1 MKKAF
6 SLFLLLLLTNI
17 LFSYN
22 LTLVYEGEANY
33 IATNW
38 LIYINKI
45 PLKDKLGNYQ
55 IRYIEQIKHKENPLC
70 KIYHLYPSGHILV
83 PSYKEFPPI
92 KSFSVVSDFDSKSKG
107 YEYSVLEEL
116 KAAFKFLQDYKPR
129 ESEEVEKAIGRNS
142 DQWNKFVQME
152 LERTHL
158 EELDLLPK
166 KSKKDG
172 RNFILKDG
180 FGVKVEA
187 TSAPPLLETRWG
199 QYWPYWNW
207 CPLLGGDRTVVG
219 CVATA
224 MAQIM
229 KYYKWPKEGEGSYSY
244 YWENGNTWLGA
255 YFSDSYDWDYM
266 PNTYWD
272 YDTYREENAV
282 AELCYEAGV
291 SVNMYYGTDGSF
303 ASTSD
308 VAYAL
313 EAYFK
318 YSNVVKVVY
327 RKNYG
332 NVDAW
337 FEVLKTQR
345 DLSRPLEFA
354 MYPLEGSGHA
364 VVIDGYLITNGL
376 KQVHI
381 NMGWYGSSDAYYTLD
396 NILDYTDTYWQ
407 NAVIDIIPKWAQIQL
422 YLYNDSLSFT
432 GIKGQSNPYPQIFY
446 IRNSGEGTL
455 NYQISTNKNW
465 ISVSPESGSST
476 GEWDLIMVYT
486 DISSLA
492 KGTYS
497 GTIEITSEDASN
509 SPQEITVDLTVK
521 SPQIKLNKTSLSF
534 SGVEGESN
542 PNPQHFKIRNSGA
555 GSLNY
560 QMSDNK
566 NWIDVSPKS
575 GSSTGEWDSIKVSI
589 DISNLL
595 EGSYS
600 GFIEITDNNAD
611 NSPQKI
617 TVNLTV
623 KPPPI
628 YAPLN
633 FSGTKVEN
641 RSLLQREYINVLTW
655 KANPKNRHIEKYRIY
670 LIKDEGQSLLIELD
684 ANTFEYLHR
693 NVNKDEQYIY
703 ALVAVDYKNREG
715 DHAFLSVQ

>member
-22 LTLVYEGEANY
+22 LTLVSEGEANY

-45 PLKDKLGNYQ
+45 PLKEKFGNYQ
-55 IRYIEQIKHKENPLC
+55 IRFIELIKHKENPLC

-92 KSFSVVSDFDSKSKG
+92 KSFSVVTDFDSKSKG

-142 DQWNKFVQME
+142 DQWNKFIQVE

-166 KSKKDG
+166 KSKKDI
-172 RNFILKDG
+172 RNFILKDEI
-180 FGVKVEA
+180 GVKLE
-187 TSAPPLLETRWG
+187 TTTAPPLLETEWG
-199 QYWPYWNW
+199 QYQPFWNW
-207 CPLLGGDRTVVG
+207 CPLLGSERCVVG
-219 CVATA
+219 CVNTA
-224 MAQIM
+224 FAQIM
-229 KYYKWPKEGEGSYSY
+229 RYYKWPKEGEGSHSY
-244 YWENGNTWLGA
+244 YWDNGNTWLGA
-255 YFSDSYDWDYM
+255 NFSDSYDWDYM
-266 PNTYWD
+266 PNKYWD

-291 SVNMYYGTDGSF
+291 SVGTNYSTEGSY
-303 ASTSD
+303 ASTAD

-313 EAYFK
+313 KTYFK

-327 RKNYG
+327 RKNYA

-337 FEVLKTQR
+337 FDVLQTQR
-345 DLSRPLEFA
+345 DLSRPLQYSIYRYDED
-354 MYPLEGSGHA
+354 EGKYYAHA
-364 VVIDGYLITNGL
+364 VVIDGYLITDGL

-381 NMGWYGSSDAYYTLD
+381 NMGWYGYDDAYYTLD

-407 NAVIDIIPKWAQIQL
+407 RAVIDIIPEWAQIQL
-422 YLYNDSLSFT
+422 YLYN
-432 GIKGQSNPYPQIFY
+432 
-446 IRNSGEGTL
+446 
-455 NYQISTNKNW
+455 
-465 ISVSPESGSST
+465 
-476 GEWDLIMVYT
+476 
-486 DISSLA
+486 
-492 KGTYS
+492 
-497 GTIEITSEDASN
+497 
-509 SPQEITVDLTVK
+509 
-521 SPQIKLNKTSLSF
+521 TSLSF
-534 SGVEGESN
+534 SGVEGQSN
-542 PNPQHFKIRNSGA
+542 PYPQYFYIRNSGK
-555 GSLNY
+555 GTLNY
-560 QMSDNK
+560 KISANK
-566 NWIDVSPKS
+566 DWISVSPKN
-575 GSSTGEWDSIKVSI
+575 GNSTGEWDSITVFLSI
-589 DISNLL
+589 TSLL
-595 EGSYS
+595 EGNYN
-600 GFIEITDNNAD
+600 GTIEITADNAD

-623 KPPPI
+623 EPPPI

-655 KANPKNRHIEKYRIY
+655 EANPNNRHIEKYRIY
-670 LIKDEGQSLLIELD
+670 LIKNEAQSLLVELD

-693 NVNKDEQYIY
+693 NVNKDEQHTY

-715 DHAFLSVQ
+715 DPAFLSVQ